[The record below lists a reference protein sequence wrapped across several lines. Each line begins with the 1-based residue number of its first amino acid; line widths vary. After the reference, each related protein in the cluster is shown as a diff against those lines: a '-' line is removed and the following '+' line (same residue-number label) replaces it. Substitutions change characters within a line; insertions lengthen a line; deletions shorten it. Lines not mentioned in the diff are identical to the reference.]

1 LATLRRLTY
10 IVIAVLLAL
19 IAAILSYGNPEPIA
33 VDIGFIRFD
42 RVSLTVAFTCAV
54 GLGWLFGLACAGL
67 ALLRM
72 AGEKR
77 QLQRELRFAE
87 TELSSL
93 RALPLHD
100 AN

>member
-1 LATLRRLTY
+1 MLRKLMY
-10 IVIAVLLAL
+10 VVAAVLLVL
-19 IAAILSYGNPEPIA
+19 AAVLFAYGNPDPIS
-33 VDIGFIRFD
+33 VDIGLVRFEN
-42 RVSLTVAFTCAV
+42 VSMTVAFVCAFA
-54 GLGWLFGLACAGL
+54 LGWVFGLVCAGV

-77 QLQRELRFAE
+77 QLRRDLRFAE

>member
-1 LATLRRLTY
+1 
-10 IVIAVLLAL
+10 
-19 IAAILSYGNPEPIA
+19 
-33 VDIGFIRFD
+33 
-42 RVSLTVAFTCAV
+42 
-54 GLGWLFGLACAGL
+54 
-67 ALLRM
+67 M

-77 QLQRELRFAE
+77 QLRRDLRFAE

>member
-19 IAAILSYGNPEPIA
+19 IAAVLAYGNPEPISI
-33 VDIGFIRFD
+33 DIGFVRFD
-42 RVSLTVAFTCAV
+42 NVSLTVAFVCV
-54 GLGWLFGLACAGL
+54 FGLGWLFGLACAGI

-77 QLQRELRFAE
+77 QLKQELRFAE
-87 TELSSL
+87 TELGSL